1 MRHSESRGTPGQHFP
16 CKASVENVLKGM
28 DKKWDREQPG
38 DRGQKETLR
47 LIFTE
52 KFQSKFEIFFFLLM
66 IFLNLE
72 DKYFIVSWQALKNL
86 KIIRYNV

>member
-1 MRHSESRGTPGQHFP
+1 MRHLESLQGGTPGQRFP
-16 CKASVENVLKGM
+16 CRASVGNVLKGV
-28 DKKWDREQPG
+28 DKKRDREQPG

-52 KFQSKFEIFFFLLM
+52 KFQSKFEIFFFLLK

-72 DKYFIVSWQALKNL
+72 DKYFILS
-86 KIIRYNV
+86 